1 MLCFTL
7 KNKQTNHTTPG
18 QQCKLQNQKTGFL
31 YIEAYAILISE
42 KKKFPAAPSDF
53 SKSSELVLSVYIYT
67 QTHTVQIYL
76 CICMEPYLKYLIT
89 FFKTF

>member
-53 SKSSELVLSVYIYT
+53 SKSSELVLSVCVYIHT
-67 QTHTVQIYL
+67 NTHGPNISLYL
-76 CICMEPYLKYLIT
+76 YGALLKVSYNI
-89 FFKTF
+89 F